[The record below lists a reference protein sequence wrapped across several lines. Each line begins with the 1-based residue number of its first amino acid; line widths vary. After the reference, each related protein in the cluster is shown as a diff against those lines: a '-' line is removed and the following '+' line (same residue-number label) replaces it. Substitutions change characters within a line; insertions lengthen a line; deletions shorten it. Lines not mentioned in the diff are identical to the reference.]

1 MEKTENSEK
10 SAETCRVSTSL
21 SKSLLNIDA
30 ELVEF
35 KKNLNPEI
43 SNCVIRAYGLPEK
56 LT

>member
-1 MEKTENSEK
+1 MEKADNREK
-10 SAETCRVSTSL
+10 NLETCKANTSL